1 MADTYLEKVGE
12 YYNEKIKFQ
21 TKKKKFLSC
30 SNCPKSKEFKE
41 TNTELVFTCGSNK
54 GKCGVQIKIQL
65 PEYTHYPSEIRKLQE
80 SLNSHINWDE
90 LVDYIDLDKKMK
102 DEIKKH
108 KEIKDTI
115 FKLTNQFY
123 EDNFKKNQASLQRF
137 YNNRI
142 EKTKRCRIIK
152 KQLDTQELSPL
163 EKQSLHKEYVSHVNE
178 MNQGYKDTKKLI
190 EQLNPY
196 SLRKEP
202 KITIENYQFKN
213 EMKSK
218 KTPTKDID
226 PNVIQSIMDHF
237 KDKEGVLTKTDYNR
251 LFRKQTKITWGKN
264 LFPLLQQGDDSWLS
278 DKQEEIGSVIKV
290 PKEKIP
296 SQIEL
301 TKEWKQHLSIKET
314 KKQTEN
320 AQDTQNKDKQELIQ
334 RMIDY
339 FKQNNGIMSKTD
351 YNKQVKKP
359 SKLLWGKKLFTG
371 LQKNNKDSWLNE
383 TQKQIGSIIIL
394 PNESKPS
401 EIRLTNEWLTYLE
414 INNTNQEEDTQDD
427 EPEPEPEN
435 PETTITM
442 EDVKKAYN
450 LGVNKRK
457 QTKDNTIQIKI
468 KWKLQDS
475 DEIEEAYLDLDSKF
489 NSKQVNIIN
498 KMNQKMKI
506 NVSDLIE
513 IITE

>member
-1 MADTYLEKVGE
+1 MADTYLEKVEE
-12 YYNEKIKFQ
+12 YYNEKMKFQ

-80 SLNSHINWDE
+80 LLNSHINWDE
-90 LVDYIDLDKKMK
+90 LVDYIELNQKMK
-102 DEIKKH
+102 DEITKH

-163 EKQSLHKEYVSHVNE
+163 EKQSLHKEYIIHVNE

-196 SLRKEP
+196 SQRKEP

-213 EMKSK
+213 EMKPK
-218 KTPTKDID
+218 KTPTKKID
-226 PNVIQSIMDHF
+226 SILIQAIMDHF
-237 KDKEGVLTKTDYNR
+237 KDKGGILTKTDYNR

-278 DKQEEIGSVIKV
+278 DKQEKIGSVIKV
-290 PKEKIP
+290 PKEKNP

-301 TKEWKQHLSIKET
+301 TK
-314 KKQTEN
+314 
-320 AQDTQNKDKQELIQ
+320 
-334 RMIDY
+334 
-339 FKQNNGIMSKTD
+339 
-351 YNKQVKKP
+351 
-359 SKLLWGKKLFTG
+359 
-371 LQKNNKDSWLNE
+371 
-383 TQKQIGSIIIL
+383 
-394 PNESKPS
+394 
-401 EIRLTNEWLTYLE
+401 
-414 INNTNQEEDTQDD
+414 
-427 EPEPEPEN
+427 
-435 PETTITM
+435 
-442 EDVKKAYN
+442 
-450 LGVNKRK
+450 
-457 QTKDNTIQIKI
+457 
-468 KWKLQDS
+468 
-475 DEIEEAYLDLDSKF
+475 
-489 NSKQVNIIN
+489 
-498 KMNQKMKI
+498 
-506 NVSDLIE
+506 
-513 IITE
+513 

>member
-218 KTPTKDID
+218 KTPTKEID

-237 KDKEGVLTKTDYNR
+237 KDKEGILTKTDYNR

-301 TKEWKQHLSIKET
+301 TKEWISHLNISDE
-314 KKQTEN
+314 QSEDD
-320 AQDTQNKDKQELIQ
+320 A
-334 RMIDY
+334 
-339 FKQNNGIMSKTD
+339 
-351 YNKQVKKP
+351 P
-359 SKLLWGKKLFTG
+359 
-371 LQKNNKDSWLNE
+371 
-383 TQKQIGSIIIL
+383 
-394 PNESKPS
+394 ESDP
-401 EIRLTNEWLTYLE
+401 
-414 INNTNQEEDTQDD
+414 
-427 EPEPEPEN
+427 EPEPEPAEIPDN
-435 PETTITM
+435 PKTYTIK
-442 EDVKKAYN
+442 DVHEAYN
-450 LGVNKRK
+450 KGIELRK
-457 QTKDNTIQIKI
+457 QVKNKQEKEKI
-468 KWKLQDS
+468 NIKLQWKQKGS
-475 DEIEEAYLDLDSKF
+475 DKIENAYLDLDSKLDKRLKTKVKIY
-489 NSKQVNIIN
+489 NDA
-498 KMNQKMKI
+498 NQKIKI
-506 NVSDLIE
+506 NISELINIE
-513 IITE
+513 LS